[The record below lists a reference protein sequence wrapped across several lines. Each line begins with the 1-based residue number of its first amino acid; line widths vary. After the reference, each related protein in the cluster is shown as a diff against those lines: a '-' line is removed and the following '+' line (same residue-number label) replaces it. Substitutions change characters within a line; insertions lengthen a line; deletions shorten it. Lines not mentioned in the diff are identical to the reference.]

1 MKFKIKLIALSMV
14 MALSLTACK
23 SGEGTE
29 LFNDGQ
35 VALEKHEYKTAMQKF
50 SDVLEGDS
58 ENKVARDM
66 YGQAMRMLRVEEYE
80 NDEEYEKAL
89 KEIEKILR
97 LKNGSSKIKKEAEQ
111 KKVELEKLV
120 ENLDAEREERKQ
132 NAKEAAKNNKGQVE
146 SDALHSNATHPN
158 ANKPEKPEDN
168 SSSSGGSSS
177 GGSSS
182 GNSGSSNNSGNSGNS
197 GNQSGGSSSGG
208 SSNEGGTS
216 AGNSSGGSSSGGES
230 SGGESAE

>member
-23 SGEGTE
+23 SDDGSE

-35 VALEKHEYKTAMQKF
+35 IALEKHEYKTAMQKF

-80 NDEEYEKAL
+80 SDEEYEKAL

-111 KKVELEKLV
+111 KKAELEKLV
-120 ENLDAEREERKQ
+120 ENLNAEREERKQ

-146 SDALHSNATHPN
+146 FDALHSNATHPN
-158 ANKPEKPEDN
+158 ANKPEKPSDN
-168 SSSSGGSSS
+168 SSSGGSSS

-182 GNSGSSNNSGNSGNS
+182 GNGGSSNNSGNS

-208 SSNEGGTS
+208 SSNEGGS
-216 AGNSSGGSSSGGES
+216 SGGNSSGGSSSGGES

>member
-23 SGEGTE
+23 SNEGSE

-80 NDEEYEKAL
+80 KDEEYEKAL
-89 KEIEKILR
+89 KEIEKILQ

-111 KKVELEKLV
+111 KKAELEKLV
-120 ENLDAEREERKQ
+120 ENLNAEREERKQ
-132 NAKEAAKNNKGQVE
+132 NAKEAAKNNKSQVE
-146 SDALHSNATHPN
+146 SDALNS
-158 ANKPEKPEDN
+158 N
-168 SSSSGGSSS
+168 SSSS
-177 GGSSS
+177 
-182 GNSGSSNNSGNSGNS
+182 SSNKKDNTSDNSS
-197 GNQSGGSSSGG
+197 SGGSSSGG
-208 SSNEGGTS
+208 SSNEGG
-216 AGNSSGGSSSGGES
+216 NSSGGSSGGGES

>member
-23 SGEGTE
+23 SNEGSE

-80 NDEEYEKAL
+80 KDEEYEKAL

-111 KKVELEKLV
+111 KKTELEKLV
-120 ENLDAEREERKQ
+120 ENLNAEREERKQ

-146 SDALHSNATHPN
+146 SDALHSNSSSSSS
-158 ANKPEKPEDN
+158 NKKDNTSDN
-168 SSSSGGSSS
+168 SS
-177 GGSSS
+177 
-182 GNSGSSNNSGNSGNS
+182 
-197 GNQSGGSSSGG
+197 SGGSSSGG
-208 SSNEGGTS
+208 SSNEGG
-216 AGNSSGGSSSGGES
+216 NSSGGSSGGGES

>member
-23 SGEGTE
+23 SNEGSE

-80 NDEEYEKAL
+80 SDEEYEKAL

-111 KKVELEKLV
+111 KKAELEKLV
-120 ENLDAEREERKQ
+120 ENLNAEREERKQ
-132 NAKEAAKNNKGQVE
+132 NAKEAAKNNKSQVE
-146 SDALHSNATHPN
+146 SDALHSNSSSSSS
-158 ANKPEKPEDN
+158 NKKDN
-168 SSSSGGSSS
+168 TSDNSSSGGSSS
-177 GGSSS
+177 GE
-182 GNSGSSNNSGNSGNS
+182 
-197 GNQSGGSSSGG
+197 
-208 SSNEGGTS
+208 SSNEG
-216 AGNSSGGSSSGGES
+216 GNSSGGSSGGGES

>member
-23 SGEGTE
+23 SNEGSE

-80 NDEEYEKAL
+80 KDEEYEKAL

-111 KKVELEKLV
+111 KKAELEKLV
-120 ENLDAEREERKQ
+120 ENLNAEREERKQ
-132 NAKEAAKNNKGQVE
+132 NAKEAAKNNKSQVE
-146 SDALHSNATHPN
+146 SDALNSNSPSSSS
-158 ANKPEKPEDN
+158 NKKDN
-168 SSSSGGSSS
+168 TSDNSSSGGSSS
-177 GGSSS
+177 GNSSS
-182 GNSGSSNNSGNSGNS
+182 GNSGSSNNSG
-197 GNQSGGSSSGG
+197 SSG
-208 SSNEGGTS
+208 E
-216 AGNSSGGSSSGGES
+216 
-230 SGGESAE
+230 

>member
-23 SGEGTE
+23 SNEGSE

-80 NDEEYEKAL
+80 KDEEYEKAL

-111 KKVELEKLV
+111 KKAELEKLV
-120 ENLDAEREERKQ
+120 ENLNAEREERKQ
-132 NAKEAAKNNKGQVE
+132 NAKEAAKNNKSQVE
-146 SDALHSNATHPN
+146 SDALHSNSSSSSS
-158 ANKPEKPEDN
+158 NKKDN
-168 SSSSGGSSS
+168 TSDNSSSGGSSS
-177 GGSSS
+177 GNSSS
-182 GNSGSSNNSGNSGNS
+182 GNSGSSNNSGSSGE
-197 GNQSGGSSSGG
+197 QSGGSSSGG
-208 SSNEGGTS
+208 SDRKSVV
-216 AGNSSGGSSSGGES
+216 
-230 SGGESAE
+230 